1 MSDSNH
7 DAPSSPPTILHDPVN
22 RVALAVFLMGA
33 ALMLVGNQFKVP
45 LLLGGGFAAIGLGAG
60 ISGLQSV
67 LTRRATFVPYQ
78 WFGGKTTTYSG
89 ISAVLWGFLFIGMG
103 ALFGLAG
110 LSIALV
116 PGGWDA
122 VAGRLLSGPTGWGGL
137 LVILGGVVAVLGVI
151 RILSGSAFA
160 DPNYGTRLMDLGD
173 RLAGVVQVLI
183 GLGLALAGGVAI
195 LAPSA
200 GAALIKSFFAR
211 LLTGGG

>member
-1 MSDSNH
+1 MSNSNQE
-7 DAPSSPPTILHDPVN
+7 APSSSPRILDDPVN
-22 RVALAVFLMGA
+22 RVALAVFLVGA
-33 ALMLVGNQFKVP
+33 ALTLLGNQLKVP

-67 LTRRATFVPYQ
+67 LTRRATFVPHQ

-89 ISAVLWGFLFIGMG
+89 VSAVLWGLLFIGMG
-103 ALFGLAG
+103 ALIGLAG

-122 VAGRLLSGPTGWGGL
+122 VASRLLSGPTGWGGL
-137 LVILGGVVAVLGVI
+137 LVVLGGVVAVLGVI
-151 RILSGSAFA
+151 RILSGSALA
-160 DPNYGTRLMDLGD
+160 DPNYGTRLMDMGD
-173 RLAGVVQVLI
+173 RLAGVVFVLV
-183 GLGLALAGGVAI
+183 GVGLALAGAVAI

-200 GAALIKSFFAR
+200 GAAFIKSFFAR